1 MSKLLAGRYELTEKI
16 GEGGMAVVYKAKD
29 RLLNRYVAIKILRPE
44 FTKDE
49 QFVSNFKRESQA
61 AAGLQHPNIVSV
73 YDVGKAGSINYI
85 VMELIDGR
93 PLSDIIEEQA
103 PLDYKLVI
111 DISQQICAALA
122 HAHKNGI
129 IHRDVKPHNIMITTD
144 GIAKLTD
151 FGIARAVT
159 NSTIVADTSKII
171 GSVHYFSPE
180 QARGSFVDERSDIYS
195 LGIVMY
201 EMLTGQVPFDGD
213 NPVEVALKH
222 INEDIIPPTKLNKS
236 VPPNLEKLV
245 MKATDKFQ
253 TNRYKSAEE
262 MLEDLKNIDF
272 FTTFVTTGVTSSG
285 MGGSRNVSTGV
296 RTDRSKSS
304 ELAGLAS
311 NGRKESRTAS
321 DDGDDGNKG
330 GHGGGRH
337 DNKKKILI
345 ACAIALGAILL
356 LLVVLKLTGAIG
368 GDKGTDEVAVPDL
381 TGMTYE
387 EAEAKLKELG
397 LVIAKGED
405 ISSADIE
412 QGRVV
417 SQMPVK
423 DTNVKKGKTITVRL
437 SSGPGE
443 IEVPDLTN
451 MTFDEAKAALEALGL
466 KIINGGETFSETIE
480 KGKIANQSP
489 KALEMAKNGEA
500 VTVYISAGP
509 EEKEGLV
516 PNLVGSA
523 YTGRDAMDV
532 ILGEFGFV
540 LGDVNEEESDETP
553 GTIIRQDPVGGSPA
567 EKGSY
572 INIVIAKA
580 RSTVTVPS
588 LISYTV
594 DEART
599 LLANLGLAIEVN
611 YVDSATGVPGQIIG
625 QSPTGGTEVAPGTT
639 IYVDVIKDYS
649 GGDDGGGEGGGEGDD
664 GGEGD
669 GGGEGGDGGS
679 VG

>member
-285 MGGSRNVSTGV
+285 MGGSRNVSAGV
-296 RTDRSKSS
+296 RTDRGKSS

-311 NGRKESRTAS
+311 NGRKKSRTAS

-330 GHGGGRH
+330 GHGGGRRN
-337 DNKKKILI
+337 NKKKILI
-345 ACAIALGAILL
+345 ACAIALGVILL

-368 GDKGTDEVAVPDL
+368 GDKGNDEVPVPDL

-423 DTNVKKGKTITVRL
+423 YTNVKKGKTITVRL

-466 KIINGGETFSETIE
+466 KIINGGDTFSETIE

-489 KALEMAKNGEA
+489 KPLEMAKNGEA

-509 EEKEGLV
+509 EEKDGLV

-523 YTGRDAMDV
+523 YTGRDAMDA
-532 ILGEFGFV
+532 ILAEFDFV
-540 LGDVNEEESDETP
+540 LGDVTEEESDETP
-553 GTIIRQDPVGGSPA
+553 GTIIRQDPIGGSTA

-625 QSPTGGTEVAPGTT
+625 QSPTGGKEVAPGTT

-649 GGDDGGGEGGGEGDD
+649 GGDDGGGEGDD
-664 GGEGD
+664 GGED
-669 GGGEGGDGGS
+669 DGGDGGA

>member
-1 MSKLLAGRYELTEKI
+1 MSKLLAGRYELIEKI

-49 QFVSNFKRESQA
+49 QFVANFKRESQA
-61 AAGLQHPNIVSV
+61 AAGLQHPNIVAV
-73 YDVGKAGSINYI
+73 YDVGKTGSINYI

-93 PLSDIIEEQA
+93 PLSDIIEEKA

-151 FGIARAVT
+151 FGIARAVS

-201 EMLTGQVPFDGD
+201 EMLTGKVPFDGD

-272 FTTFVTTGVTSSG
+272 FTTFVTTGTTSSG
-285 MGGSRNVSTGV
+285 MGVTRGASPAVRNDRGKGNDLADLASDKRKSGSREKKNDGY
-296 RTDRSKSS
+296 D
-304 ELAGLAS
+304 
-311 NGRKESRTAS
+311 
-321 DDGDDGNKG
+321 DDGGDHGSGN
-330 GHGGGRH
+330 R
-337 DNKKKILI
+337 KKILL
-345 ACAIALGAILL
+345 IALACLAGALVLL
-356 LLVVLKLTGAIG
+356 GIFLLVSGVIG
-368 GDKGTDEVAVPDL
+368 GGGSDEVVVPDL
-381 TGMTYE
+381 TGKTYE
-387 EAEAKLKELG
+387 EAEAELKELG
-397 LVIAKGED
+397 LEIARGED
-405 ISSADIE
+405 ISSQDIE
-412 QGRVV
+412 EGRVV

-451 MTFDEAKAALEALGL
+451 MTYDQAKAALEALGL
-466 KIINGGETFSETIE
+466 KIINGGETFSDTIE
-480 KGKIANQSP
+480 RGKIASQSP
-489 KALEMAKNGEA
+489 KAQEKAKNGEA

-509 EEKEGLV
+509 EETDGLV

-523 YTGRDAMDV
+523 YTSREAIDA
-532 ILGEFGFV
+532 ILAEFDFV
-540 LGDVNEEESDETP
+540 LGDVTEEESDEAP
-553 GTIIRQDPVGGSPA
+553 GTIISQNPVGGSTA

-572 INIVIAKA
+572 VNIVIAKA
-580 RSTVTVPS
+580 RTTVTVPS
-588 LISYTV
+588 LISYSV
-594 DEART
+594 DDART
-599 LLANLGLAIEVN
+599 LLANLGLGLEVN
-611 YVDSATGVPGQIIG
+611 YVDSATGTPGQIIG
-625 QSPTGGTEVAPGTT
+625 QSPGSGTAVAPGTV
-639 IYVDVIKDYS
+639 IYVDVIKDNS
-649 GGDDGGGEGGGEGDD
+649 GEGGGES
-664 GGEGD
+664 E
-669 GGGEGGDGGS
+669 GGEGGEEGS
-679 VG
+679 NG

>member
-285 MGGSRNVSTGV
+285 MGGSRNVSAGV
-296 RTDRSKSS
+296 RTDRGKSS

-311 NGRKESRTAS
+311 NGRKKSRTAS

-330 GHGGGRH
+330 GHGGGRRN
-337 DNKKKILI
+337 NKKKILI

-368 GDKGTDEVAVPDL
+368 GDKGNDEVPVPDL
-381 TGMTYE
+381 AGMTYE

-466 KIINGGETFSETIE
+466 KIINGGDTFSETME

-509 EEKEGLV
+509 EEKDGLV

-523 YTGRDAMDV
+523 YTGRDAMDA
-532 ILGEFGFV
+532 ILAEFDFV
-540 LGDVNEEESDETP
+540 LGDVTEEESDETP
-553 GTIIRQDPVGGSPA
+553 GTIIRQDPIGGSTA

-649 GGDDGGGEGGGEGDD
+649 GGDDGGGEGDD
-664 GGEGD
+664 GGED
-669 GGGEGGDGGS
+669 DGGDGGA

>member
-1 MSKLLAGRYELTEKI
+1 MSKLLAGRYELIEKI

-49 QFVSNFKRESQA
+49 QFVANFKRESQA
-61 AAGLQHPNIVSV
+61 AAGLQHPNIVAV
-73 YDVGKAGSINYI
+73 YDVGKTGSINYI

-93 PLSDIIEEQA
+93 PLSDIIEEKA

-151 FGIARAVT
+151 FGIARAVS

-201 EMLTGQVPFDGD
+201 EMLTGKVPFDGD

-272 FTTFVTTGVTSSG
+272 FTTFVTTGTTSSG
-285 MGGSRNVSTGV
+285 MGVTRGASPAVRNDRGKGNDLADLASDKRKSGSREKKNDGY
-296 RTDRSKSS
+296 D
-304 ELAGLAS
+304 
-311 NGRKESRTAS
+311 
-321 DDGDDGNKG
+321 DDGGDHGSGN
-330 GHGGGRH
+330 R
-337 DNKKKILI
+337 KKILL
-345 ACAIALGAILL
+345 IALACLAGALVLL
-356 LLVVLKLTGAIG
+356 GIFLLVSGVIG
-368 GDKGTDEVAVPDL
+368 GGGSDEVVVPDL
-381 TGMTYE
+381 TGNTYE
-387 EAEAKLKELG
+387 EAEAELKELG
-397 LVIAKGED
+397 LEIARGED
-405 ISSADIE
+405 ISSQDIE
-412 QGRVV
+412 EGRVV

-443 IEVPDLTN
+443 IEVPNLTN
-451 MTFDEAKAALEALGL
+451 MTYDQAKAALEALGL
-466 KIINGGETFSETIE
+466 KIINGGETFSDTIE
-480 KGKIANQSP
+480 RGKIASQSP
-489 KALEMAKNGEA
+489 KAQEKAKNGEA

-509 EEKEGLV
+509 EETDGLV

-523 YTGRDAMDV
+523 YTSREAIDA
-532 ILGEFGFV
+532 ILAEFGFV
-540 LGDVNEEESDETP
+540 LGDVTEEESDEAP
-553 GTIIRQDPVGGSPA
+553 GTIISQNPVGGSTA

-572 INIVIAKA
+572 VNIVIAKA
-580 RSTVTVPS
+580 RTTVTVPS
-588 LISYTV
+588 LISYSV
-594 DEART
+594 DDART
-599 LLANLGLAIEVN
+599 LLANLGLSLEVN
-611 YVDSATGVPGQIIG
+611 YVDSATGTPGQIIG
-625 QSPTGGTEVAPGTT
+625 QSPGSGTAVAPGTV
-639 IYVDVIKDYS
+639 IYVDVIKDNS
-649 GGDDGGGEGGGEGDD
+649 GEGGGES
-664 GGEGD
+664 E
-669 GGGEGGDGGS
+669 GGEGGEEGS
-679 VG
+679 NG

>member
-1 MSKLLAGRYELTEKI
+1 MSKLLAGRYELIEKI

-49 QFVSNFKRESQA
+49 QFVANFKRESQA
-61 AAGLQHPNIVSV
+61 AAGLQHPNIVAV
-73 YDVGKAGSINYI
+73 YDVGKTGSINYI

-93 PLSDIIEEQA
+93 PLSDIIEEKA

-151 FGIARAVT
+151 FGIARAVS

-201 EMLTGQVPFDGD
+201 EMLTGKVPFDGD

-272 FTTFVTTGVTSSG
+272 FTTFVTTGTTSSG
-285 MGGSRNVSTGV
+285 MGVTRGASPAVRNDRGKGNDLADLASDKRKSGSREKKNDGY
-296 RTDRSKSS
+296 D
-304 ELAGLAS
+304 
-311 NGRKESRTAS
+311 
-321 DDGDDGNKG
+321 DDGGDHGSGN
-330 GHGGGRH
+330 R
-337 DNKKKILI
+337 KKILL
-345 ACAIALGAILL
+345 IALACLAGALVLL
-356 LLVVLKLTGAIG
+356 GIFLLVSGVIG
-368 GDKGTDEVAVPDL
+368 GGGSDEVVVPDL
-381 TGMTYE
+381 TGKTYE
-387 EAEAKLKELG
+387 EAEAELKELG
-397 LVIAKGED
+397 LEIARGED
-405 ISSADIE
+405 ISSQDIE
-412 QGRVV
+412 EGRVV

-451 MTFDEAKAALEALGL
+451 MTYDQAKAALEALGL
-466 KIINGGETFSETIE
+466 KIINGGETFSDTIE
-480 KGKIANQSP
+480 RGKIASQSP
-489 KALEMAKNGEA
+489 KAQEKAKNGEA

-509 EEKEGLV
+509 EETDGLV

-523 YTGRDAMDV
+523 YTSREAIDA
-532 ILGEFGFV
+532 ILAEFDFV
-540 LGDVNEEESDETP
+540 LGDVTEEESDEAP
-553 GTIIRQDPVGGSPA
+553 GTIISQNPVGGSTA

-572 INIVIAKA
+572 VNIVIAKA
-580 RSTVTVPS
+580 RTTVTVPS
-588 LISYTV
+588 LISYSV
-594 DEART
+594 DDART
-599 LLANLGLAIEVN
+599 LLANLGLSLEVN
-611 YVDSATGVPGQIIG
+611 YVDSATGTPGQIIG
-625 QSPTGGTEVAPGTT
+625 QSPGSGTAVAPGTV
-639 IYVDVIKDYS
+639 IYVDVIKDNS
-649 GGDDGGGEGGGEGDD
+649 GEGGGES
-664 GGEGD
+664 E
-669 GGGEGGDGGS
+669 GGEGGEEGS
-679 VG
+679 NG

>member
-285 MGGSRNVSTGV
+285 MGGSRNVSAGV
-296 RTDRSKSS
+296 RTDRGKSS

-311 NGRKESRTAS
+311 NGRKKSRTAS

-330 GHGGGRH
+330 GHGGGRRN
-337 DNKKKILI
+337 NKKKILI
-345 ACAIALGAILL
+345 ACAIALGVILL

-368 GDKGTDEVAVPDL
+368 GDKGNDEVAVPNL

-466 KIINGGETFSETIE
+466 KIINGGDTFSETIE

-553 GTIIRQDPVGGSPA
+553 GTIIRQDPVGGSAA

-611 YVDSATGVPGQIIG
+611 YVDSATGV
-625 QSPTGGTEVAPGTT
+625 
-639 IYVDVIKDYS
+639 
-649 GGDDGGGEGGGEGDD
+649 
-664 GGEGD
+664 
-669 GGGEGGDGGS
+669 
-679 VG
+679 

>member
-285 MGGSRNVSTGV
+285 MGGSRNVSAGV
-296 RTDRSKSS
+296 RTDRGKSS

-311 NGRKESRTAS
+311 NGRKKSRTAS

-330 GHGGGRH
+330 GHGGGRRN
-337 DNKKKILI
+337 NKKKILI

-368 GDKGTDEVAVPDL
+368 GDKGNDEVAVPDL
-381 TGMTYE
+381 AGMTYE

-466 KIINGGETFSETIE
+466 KIINGGDTFSETIE

-509 EEKEGLV
+509 EEKDGLV

-523 YTGRDAMDV
+523 YTGRDAMDA
-532 ILGEFGFV
+532 ILAEFDFV
-540 LGDVNEEESDETP
+540 LGDVTEEESDETP
-553 GTIIRQDPVGGSPA
+553 GTIIRQDPIGGSTA

-649 GGDDGGGEGGGEGDD
+649 GGDDGGGEGDD
-664 GGEGD
+664 GGED
-669 GGGEGGDGGS
+669 DGGDGGA